1 MLLSLDKLKLEINKV
16 LRNEYDNAE
25 LKRTLNES
33 FLKKNLNVKTIPLL
47 FEEKKFVEQLTDFEL
62 IAFSKGAYSY
72 FRNNESLN
80 PKKYFS
86 EPMLNSYKNY
96 ISTVEEINVIKLKN
110 FIKTTDFEYYGNI
123 SYEDLY
129 KYMSNNLI
137 LYTLDIQRSPTFKKM
152 GNSYIKTATIDTKS
166 VKNIEA
172 TVLKGELE
180 TTQIVLTLLID
191 DNHMPRFDF
200 KPKFDNIGDV
210 VIDEPISL
218 NDGMHRCLGIC
229 SATAKHLADK
239 GEYIDGSISVR
250 LIIADQTRA
259 RRVMQQ
265 SFLRS
270 NTSVDFLKA
279 ITETDITL
287 FLDKVINQSKMLK
300 GNVANTYEEAK
311 AMKKKTYKTIM
322 IDLLHKTNINF
333 NNKSEVLIKSKKM
346 AEYIDTLND
355 LMVNSDLDINLYA
368 MFIWF
373 AYKISETK
381 ENIEMYYRI
390 ADKIDNMTDG
400 EKKEFK
406 LQNKTTKLNL
416 LIKYFDELFEEEKQ

>member
-1 MLLSLDKLKLEINKV
+1 MLLSLDKLKLEINKI
-16 LRNEYDNAE
+16 LKNEYDNAE
-25 LKRTLNES
+25 LKKILNES

-47 FEEKKFVEQLTDFEL
+47 FDEKKFVEQLSDFEL

-72 FRNNESLN
+72 FRGNEDLN

-86 EPMLNSYKNY
+86 ENMLESYRHY
-96 ISTVEEINVIKLKN
+96 ISTVEEVNVIKLNN
-110 FIKTTDFEYYGNI
+110 FIKTSDFEYYGNI

-152 GNSYIKTATIDTKS
+152 GNSYIKTASIDSKAI
-166 VKNIEA
+166 KNIEE
-172 TVLKGELE
+172 TVLRGELE
-180 TTQIVLTLLID
+180 TTQIVFTLLID
-191 DNHMPRFDF
+191 DNHLPRFSF
-200 KPKFDNIGDV
+200 EPKFESIGDII
-210 VIDEPISL
+210 IDEPISL

-229 SATAKHLADK
+229 SAIAKHLAEV
-239 GEYIDGSISVR
+239 GEYIEGNISVR
-250 LIIADQTRA
+250 LIIADQVRA

-270 NTSVDFLKA
+270 NTNTDFLKA
-279 ITETDITL
+279 ITENDVTL
-287 FLDKVINQSKMLK
+287 FLDKVISHSKMLK

-311 AMKKKTYKTIM
+311 VMNKKTYKTIM
-322 IDLLHKTNINF
+322 IDLLNKTNINF

-355 LMVNSDLDINLYA
+355 LMAKSKLSVNLYA

-373 AYKISETK
+373 AYKISEMEEGIEIYYNIANK
-381 ENIEMYYRI
+381 IENITENEI
-390 ADKIDNMTDG
+390 
-400 EKKEFK
+400 KEFK
-406 LQNKTTKLNL
+406 LHNKTIKLNL
-416 LIKYFDELFEEEKQ
+416 LIKYFEELFEEERQ